1 MTTSI
6 EDDLKSTTY
15 FAPARIA
22 SEKELKDDVEFIAGN
37 ELVTQLLKSANG
49 LLAVLNKYRQT
60 IVVNEV
66 LLKLIG
72 IDKAD
77 DVFGLRPGEAL
88 ACRFAE
94 LAPSGCGTG
103 ETCAS
108 CGAAIAIVSALEKN
122 RPKEMDCVLSS
133 RKNGKETDY
142 FFNIKASPFEFTGKK
157 YILLFINDITK
168 QREREKLERVFF
180 HDINNVVAGILSGAS
195 LLETYGEKKN
205 DELAVMIKDKTAR
218 LAREI
223 DAQRILLSGD
233 DSQISLMKDFFSVA
247 ELCEDLARFAET
259 IPAAKNKKFFYSSVM
274 NDFFIKTDYF
284 LLLRILTN
292 MILNAFENSPQGE
305 YVKLYLETTKNS
317 IRFLVEN
324 KAFIPP
330 RYRQRI
336 FQKNFTTKTDPGR
349 GLGTYSMKL
358 LGEKH
363 LGGKVGFETSED
375 SGTTFFLEL
384 PLDR

>member
-1 MTTSI
+1 MKTA
-6 EDDLKSTTY
+6 TY
-15 FAPARIA
+15 FAPARTA
-22 SEKELKDDVEFIAGN
+22 SENDLKNDVEFIAGN

-49 LLAVLNKYRQT
+49 LLAVLNEYRQT
-60 IVVNEV
+60 IAVNEV

-72 IDKAD
+72 IEKAD
-77 DVFGLRPGEAL
+77 EIFGLRPGEAL
-88 ACRFAE
+88 ACRFVD

-108 CGAAIAIVSALEKN
+108 CGAAIAVVSALERNK
-122 RPKEMDCVLSS
+122 PKEMDCVLSS
-133 RKNGKETDY
+133 MKNGKRTD
-142 FFNIKASPFEFTGKK
+142 FFFSIKASPLEFSAKK
-157 YILLFINDITK
+157 YILLFISDITK
-168 QREREKLERVFF
+168 RRERENLERVFF
-180 HDINNVVAGILSGAS
+180 HDINNVVTGILSGAS
-195 LLETYGEKKN
+195 LLETSGEKKN
-205 DELAVMIKDKTAR
+205 AELAAMIKDKTSR

-259 IPAAKNKKFFYSSVM
+259 VPAAKNKKFFYSSVM

-292 MILNAFENSPQGE
+292 MILNAFENSPEGE
-305 YVKLYLETTKNS
+305 YVKFYLETTKNS

-324 KAFIPP
+324 KAYIPP
-330 RYRQRI
+330 RYRERI
-336 FQKNFTTKTDPGR
+336 FQKNFTTKNGLGR

-358 LGEKH
+358 LGEKY
-363 LGGKVGFETSED
+363 LGGKVGFETSEEA
-375 SGTTFFLEL
+375 GTTFFIEL
-384 PLDR
+384 PLER